1 MIKAL
6 INNQWESIPKENL
19 QLGTDTF
26 SFSSGLYETFR
37 TMDFKPV
44 FLQEAEAAGLGGLKG
59 HRSVGGI
66 RASLYNGCPLDSV
79 VALVAFMQ
87 DFEIRHA

>member
-26 SFSSGLYETFR
+26 LFSSGLYETFR
-37 TMDFKPV
+37 V
-44 FLQEAEAAGLGGLKG
+44 
-59 HRSVGGI
+59 HW
-66 RASLYNGCPLDSV
+66 LYL
-79 VALVAFMQ
+79 AL
-87 DFEIRHA
+87 H

>member
-1 MIKAL
+1 KANL
-6 INNQWESIPKENL
+6 LYGELDRTDFWAPHAEMDSRSVMNVTWRLSNQDLE
-19 QLGTDTF
+19 G
-26 SFSSGLYETFR
+26 
-37 TMDFKPV
+37 V
-44 FLQEAEAAGLGGLKG
+44 FLQEAEGAGLGGLKG

-87 DFEIRHA
+87 DFEIRHG